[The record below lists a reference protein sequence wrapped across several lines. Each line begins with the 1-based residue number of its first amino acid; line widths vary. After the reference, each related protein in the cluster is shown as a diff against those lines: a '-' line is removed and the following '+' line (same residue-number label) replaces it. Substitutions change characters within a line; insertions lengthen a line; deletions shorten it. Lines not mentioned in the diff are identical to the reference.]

1 MLLFKACPRCR
12 GDMHASGD
20 MYGDYKEC
28 LQCGWI
34 VDIEQSGPFKL
45 APAAVPAK
53 VLAAKKRKVA

>member
-1 MLLFKACPRCR
+1 
-12 GDMHASGD
+12 MHASGA
-20 MYGDYKEC
+20 MYWDYKEC